1 MKNSQKGF
9 IVPALIIIIGLL
21 VVGGSVYVWKNKATK
36 TPTVTDQSQQ
46 SNRDQISQ
54 ETSDNNTSPTATINA
69 GKNENPNAIKDAWSV
84 YSDPKWGYTISV
96 PPNASNPFQNGF
108 MKINVQSAGNP
119 ETYRAS
125 QQYSLDL
132 QKKSSQ
138 PSRFTFSKVTIN
150 GVEAFRTV
158 DDQSLVSSIP
168 NPRYEVVYDFIKGN
182 NLYHVGFTASIPL
195 SEQAKEAQSIFEQMV
210 LTFKI

>member
-1 MKNSQKGF
+1 MINSQKGF
-9 IVPALIIIIGLL
+9 IVPVLLGIIALL
-21 VVGGSVYVWKNKATK
+21 VVGGGVYVWKNNTTK

-69 GKNENPNAIKDAWSV
+69 SKNENYNAIKDTWSV
-84 YSDPKWGYTISV
+84 YSDPKWGYVISV
-96 PPNASNPFQNGF
+96 PLSSSNPFQTGF

-132 QKKSSQ
+132 QKKSVQ
-138 PSRFTFSKVTIN
+138 PSRFTFSKVTVN
-150 GVEAFRTV
+150 GMEAFKTI
-158 DDQSLVSSIP
+158 DDQSLVQSIP
-168 NPRYEVVYDFIKGN
+168 NPRYEIVYDFVKGN
-182 NLYHVGFTASIPL
+182 NLYHVGFTASMPL
-195 SEQAKEAQSIFEQMV
+195 SEQAKEAQSIFERMV
-210 LTFKI
+210 LTFKP